1 MRKSKWKSVH
11 AIKTTLRGLF
21 LEYKPLTF
29 TSTLKTSS
37 HFSVTL
43 LHTIEGIKNN

>member
-1 MRKSKWKSVH
+1 MEKCICYENNIERS
-11 AIKTTLRGLF
+11 IFRN
-21 LEYKPLTF
+21 KPLTF

-43 LHTIEGIKNN
+43 LHTIEGIKNSSKG